1 MPQRNPSGRR
11 RRRIPE
17 CHIAA
22 RSPFIP
28 TAAAPIFLR
37 MTDAVSIRRGVPES
51 LRAQATAL
59 YCEALQAKL
68 TPFLGPVE
76 RAARFLAPA
85 MREDRAF
92 VAIDDTGILGIA
104 GFQENRTG
112 LFDIGLLSLW
122 REYGLS
128 TPVRAI
134 GLAALDRREVPDTLL
149 MDGIAVAAAARG
161 RGIGTRLLAA
171 ACDRARDLGKTGV
184 RLDVVDTNP
193 RAGALYERQ
202 GFIAVER
209 TGIGPFRAIF
219 PFRTVTMM
227 RKSV

>member
-1 MPQRNPSGRR
+1 MNDSVIIQ
-11 RRRIPE
+11 
-17 CHIAA
+17 H
-22 RSPFIP
+22 
-28 TAAAPIFLR
+28 
-37 MTDAVSIRRGVPES
+37 GVPGS

-76 RAARFLAPA
+76 RAARFLAPT
-85 MREDRAF
+85 MRADRAF
-92 VAIDDTGILGIA
+92 VAIDDTGIVGIA
-104 GFQENRTG
+104 GFQEDRIG
-112 LFDIGLLSLW
+112 LFEIGLAPLW

-128 TPVRAI
+128 GPIRAI
-134 GLAALDRREVPDTLL
+134 GLAALHRREVRDTLL

-171 ACDRARDLGKTGV
+171 VCDHARDLRKTGV

-193 RAGALYERQ
+193 RARSLYERQ

-209 TGIGPFRAIF
+209 TGTGPFRAVF
-219 PFRTVTMM
+219 SFRTVTTM
-227 RKSV
+227 RKSVR